1 MTEEKEAF
9 LDRWSRRKLEQ
20 AEEKPATPVA
30 KEEAKEQPLE
40 LPPAESLTP
49 ESDFTPFMNAK
60 VDGDTRRAALK
71 KLFADAH
78 YNVPDPFEAYSE
90 DWTVGEPIPM
100 EMLKALNHA
109 KKLLFDEPEK
119 TAEAATAAAAPAEGA
134 QADTAPAGEAPQEQ
148 PKDSVGKQDA

>member
-1 MTEEKEAF
+1 MTGDKEAF

-20 AEEKPATPVA
+20 AEEKPAAPVA
-30 KEEAKEQPLE
+30 MEGANEPPVV
-40 LPPAESLTP
+40 LPPVESLTP
-49 ESDFTPFMNAK
+49 ESDFIPFMNAK

-100 EMLKALNHA
+100 ELLKTLNHA
-109 KKLLFDEPEK
+109 QKLLFDEPEK
-119 TAEAATAAAAPAEGA
+119 KAEAATAAAATEGTA
-134 QADTAPAGEAPQEQ
+134 QAETPPAGESSPLQ
-148 PKDSVGKQDA
+148 PKESVGKQDA